1 MKFFNPTTR
10 NLKLGLMIAGASALS
25 ATAFAADNTDAL
37 SYGYI
42 EGDYINLD
50 IDQPGENNIFDG
62 DFDNGGGFGVSAS
75 LPLGESLFV
84 FGDYS
89 NTESDFSFVDN
100 AGLGISGD
108 TELKR
113 LNLGLGF
120 AMPMSDR
127 TDMVLSGAYVDL
139 DYGDFNFGA
148 SRSTRLSDLD
158 DDPSD
163 GYMVDAR
170 LRSQLTPNMEGSIGA
185 RYTDIESADG
195 ISIIANVMWEL
206 APNWGLN
213 LMVDAGDELV
223 TYGAGLRF
231 TF

>member
-1 MKFFNPTTR
+1 MKFFNPSTR
-10 NLKLGLMIAGASALS
+10 HLKLGLLIAGASALG
-25 ATAFAADNTDAL
+25 ATSAFAADSTDAL

-50 IDQPGENNIFDG
+50 IDQPGENNVFDG

-75 LPLGESLFV
+75 LPLGESLFL

-120 AMPMSDR
+120 AMPMSDQ
-127 TDMVLSGAYVDL
+127 TDLVLSGAYVDL

-148 SRSTRLSDLD
+148 SSSTRLSDLD

-170 LRSQLTPNMEGSIGA
+170 P
-185 RYTDIESADG
+185 
-195 ISIIANVMWEL
+195 
-206 APNWGLN
+206 
-213 LMVDAGDELV
+213 
-223 TYGAGLRF
+223 
-231 TF
+231 